1 MGCDKQCGLELFQV
15 QCVGEIES
23 CENGSGEYGEIHG
36 KRNENIKSLE
46 PLFMR
51 FNSSKE
57 DWNEPSTFLF
67 LKRRLGLEKVRLA
80 DAAPMEVVRTEAHL
94 GPLFRSASRSEW
106 TESWPFPPL
115 E

>member
-15 QCVGEIES
+15 QCVGKIES

-36 KRNENIKSLE
+36 KRNENIKSWE

-51 FNSSKE
+51 FSSSEE

-67 LKRRLGLEKVRLA
+67 FEAAAGLGEGAIGRRG
-80 DAAPMEVVRTEAHL
+80 TC
-94 GPLFRSASRSEW
+94 GSGSN
-106 TESWPFPPL
+106 
-115 E
+115 